1 MNKPRK
7 KIINLLQKAGYEL
20 LTDAKEFVYVGI
32 SSANWI
38 AINLPNNEFDTYYAF
53 TGMEGKTVIGESV
66 CPNFILSKID
76 MYAKTLIS

>member
-1 MNKPRK
+1 MKKSRT

-32 SSANWI
+32 SSTNWI
-38 AINLPNNEFDTYYAF
+38 AINLPNNECDTYYAF

-66 CPNFILSKID
+66 CPNFILLKID
-76 MYAKTLIS
+76 MYAKTLIK